1 MATVTTGRDDLS
13 PVLDP
18 HLFTFKPKLNQKSH
32 EIAQNLISDF
42 YERQL
47 QHVKRLQELKEI
59 AASNYRQWY
68 CREKRSKY
76 QNENNKTIV
85 ESKPI
90 TDEVLSADDNEPSTT
105 LTKVNKTSER
115 IARLVRIYRAPLPRR
130 PGLPATIIQTRSTVH
145 APRRSGSS
153 EVSVT
158 TAPPALPAA
167 APPAPAPAPQSV
179 PISIR
184 PSRRISPIARPK
196 SPAKVVRPPDV
207 SPKRSIINDTIN
219 LERLKLARDEAERA
233 MKEHKIFTII
243 GPYPALREALR
254 RRGWIEKFDRS
265 PLLPSIHGNKKSDKK
280 NNKSD
285 DDDDDDNNNNN
296 NNNNDDE
303 LGDDDLDEN
312 PMDDPDDNK
321 IPPWEEND
329 GYYGL
334 LSRLVKMAAP
344 DFIWSVRP
352 TYDTSTLNKDQMV
365 NHYSRNGCFTTK
377 VGLCNSLKSLPW
389 FHSGCAD
396 EFYPRCYKITHDD
409 DKIAFIDDYRLT
421 SCISFLK
428 LIQNRC
434 KGILE
439 PDMNS
444 ILAISSNDHPMNL
457 SLNSDDDQ
465 QLLGINTIFS
475 IPSSAKPILGK
486 ILSTKKVSSSFIEFA
501 LNQVEQFTLSCN
513 HEDIDIN
520 LNAQNNITDEQWTQF
535 IEQFYAA
542 SHSYMEIEGMETYLN
557 KVDQCLKN
565 VEQNWP
571 QYHIDGTR
579 NIWILKPGAKSRG
592 RGIVVYDHL
601 DDILK
606 LCSSSLIN
614 DRKFVVQKY
623 IERPLLIHNT
633 KFDIRQWFLVTDW
646 NPLTIWMFKDCY
658 LRFCTEHFSLS
669 TRQQNVHLCNYSIQ
683 KHYKNNS
690 NRHIDLPV
698 ENMWTNS
705 EFIEKYLKPNK
716 LDDKWDSYIYPAMKD
731 AIICSMLVAQDTIEP
746 RKNSF
751 ELFGADFMLG
761 EDLQPW
767 LIEINCSPTMAR
779 CTAVTTE
786 MCDGVLED
794 TCKVIIDRKY
804 NRTNDTGR
812 FELIHK
818 GLPVPVPIYV
828 GIDLR
833 IEGKPCKTSRIQN
846 NHSNINNTHHN
857 NTTITAPVSAPPQ
870 ISLEKDFSTN
880 HDLTPSCSTS
890 ALDNHHDGLSSK
902 NDETF
907 QQSTNNNDVTSSTDS
922 ILEKEDIC
930 QYHFHPNNKPNQI
943 PLPTNERKRKQS
955 KTNSNR
961 ITVNSLPI
969 QPLNRSK
976 INDRIPSPKELKS
989 ANNFPIFRPF
999 PKTLLPRKKQEQQS
1013 NINDSKVLQRL
1024 EPNSNSTKCDSDL
1037 HNSMLSM
1044 VTTVDTDKES
1054 TTIITVT

>member
-1 MATVTTGRDDLS
+1 
-13 PVLDP
+13 
-18 HLFTFKPKLNQKSH
+18 
-32 EIAQNLISDF
+32 
-42 YERQL
+42 
-47 QHVKRLQELKEI
+47 
-59 AASNYRQWY
+59 
-68 CREKRSKY
+68 
-76 QNENNKTIV
+76 
-85 ESKPI
+85 
-90 TDEVLSADDNEPSTT
+90 
-105 LTKVNKTSER
+105 
-115 IARLVRIYRAPLPRR
+115 
-130 PGLPATIIQTRSTVH
+130 
-145 APRRSGSS
+145 
-153 EVSVT
+153 
-158 TAPPALPAA
+158 
-167 APPAPAPAPQSV
+167 
-179 PISIR
+179 
-184 PSRRISPIARPK
+184 
-196 SPAKVVRPPDV
+196 
-207 SPKRSIINDTIN
+207 
-219 LERLKLARDEAERA
+219 
-233 MKEHKIFTII
+233 
-243 GPYPALREALR
+243 
-254 RRGWIEKFDRS
+254 GWIEKFDRCPS
-265 PLLPSIHGNKKSDKK
+265 LPSIHGNKKSDKR

-285 DDDDDDNNNNN
+285 DDGDDD

-303 LGDDDLDEN
+303 LGDDDLDES
-312 PMDDPDDNK
+312 PIDDDDDK

-334 LSRLVKMAAP
+334 LSRLVKTAPP
-344 DFIWSVRP
+344 DFIWSVRA

-377 VGLCNSLKSLPW
+377 VGLCSSLKSLPW

-428 LIQNRC
+428 LVQNRC
-434 KGILE
+434 RGIIE

-444 ILAISSNDHPMNL
+444 ILAMSSDDRTAIDP

-465 QLLGINTIFS
+465 QLLGINATIS
-475 IPSSAKPILGK
+475 SPSSAKPVLGK
-486 ILSTKKVSSSFIEFA
+486 IPSTKKVPSSFIEFA
-501 LNQVEQFTLSCN
+501 LNNVEQFTLSCN

-520 LNAQNNITDEQWTQF
+520 LNSQNDSTDEQWTQF

-557 KVDQCLKN
+557 KVDECLKN
-565 VEQNWP
+565 VEQHWP

-592 RGIVVYDHL
+592 RGIVVYDRL

-716 LDDKWDSYIYPAMKD
+716 LADKWNSYIYPAMKD

-761 EDLQPW
+761 EDLKPW

-812 FELIHK
+812 FEIIHK
-818 GLPVPVPIYV
+818 GLPVPVPIYI

-833 IEGKPCKTSRIQN
+833 IEGKPCKTGRIQN
-846 NHSNINNTHHN
+846 NHSNTNGTNHN
-857 NTTITAPVSAPPQ
+857 NTTVNAPVSAPPQ
-870 ISLEKDFSTN
+870 ISLSKDMLTN
-880 HDLTPSCSTS
+880 HNSTPSYSTS
-890 ALDNHHDGLSSK
+890 ALDNHHDRSSSK
-902 NDETF
+902 NDDLM
-907 QQSTNNNDVTSSTDS
+907 QSSTDYNDAMSSTDS
-922 ILEKEDIC
+922 ILEKTDVC
-930 QYHFHPNNKPNQI
+930 QYHFHPNNKSNDI
-943 PLPTNERKRKQS
+943 SLPTNDTGRKRS

-969 QPLNRSK
+969 QPLNRAK
-976 INDRIPSPKELKS
+976 INDRIPSPKELKPT
-989 ANNFPIFRPF
+989 NNVSIFRPF
-999 PKTLLPRKKQEQQS
+999 PKTLLPRKKQESQLD
-1013 NINDSKVLQRL
+1013 INNSKVSEQP
-1024 EPNSNSTKCDSDL
+1024 ESDSNSTKFHSDSPI
-1037 HNSMLSM
+1037 SMLTTG
-1044 VTTVDTDKES
+1044 TTVDIDTEH
-1054 TTIITVT
+1054 TTVIAVA

>member
-18 HLFTFKPKLNQKSH
+18 HLFTFKPKLNQKST
-32 EIAQNLISDF
+32 EIAQNLLGDF

-47 QHVKRLQELKEI
+47 QHVKRLQEFKEL

-76 QNENNKTIV
+76 QNENNKTIL

-90 TDEVLSADDNEPSTT
+90 TDETLSVDDNEPLTVST
-105 LTKVNKTSER
+105 KVPEVNKTNER
-115 IARLVRIYRAPLPRR
+115 LARIVRIYRTPLPRR
-130 PGLPATIIQTRSTVH
+130 PGLATALIQARSSGPAIG
-145 APRRSGSS
+145 RSGSS
-153 EVSVT
+153 EVSATIVPPPPPPP
-158 TAPPALPAA
+158 TAPSSQP
-167 APPAPAPAPQSV
+167 V
-179 PISIR
+179 PVSIR
-184 PSRRISPIARPK
+184 LSRRISPIVRPK
-196 SPAKVVRPPDV
+196 SPAKVVRQADV
-207 SPKRSIINDTIN
+207 SPKRPIINDTIN
-219 LERLKLARDEAERA
+219 IERLKLARDEAERA
-233 MKEHKIFTII
+233 MKEHKIYTII
-243 GPYPALREALR
+243 GTYPALREALR
-254 RRGWIEKFDRS
+254 RRGWIEKFDRGPS
-265 PLLPSIHGNKKSDKK
+265 LPSIHGNKKSDKR

-285 DDDDDDNNNNN
+285 DDDDDDNNN
-296 NNNNDDE
+296 DDE
-303 LGDDDLDEN
+303 LGDDDLEEN
-312 PMDDPDDNK
+312 PIDDDDDK

-334 LSRLVKMAAP
+334 LSRLVKTAAP
-344 DFIWSVRP
+344 DFIWSVRA

-377 VGLCNSLKSLPW
+377 VGLCSSLKSLPW

-434 KGILE
+434 KGIIE

-444 ILAISSNDHPMNL
+444 ILAMSSDDRTTNPQINL
-457 SLNSDDDQ
+457 DDDQ
-465 QLLGINTIFS
+465 QLIGINTTL
-475 IPSSAKPILGK
+475 PSPTSAKLILGK
-486 ILSTKKVSSSFIEFA
+486 ISSTKKVPSSFIEFA
-501 LNQVEQFTLSCN
+501 LNKVEQFTLSCD
-513 HEDIDIN
+513 HEDIDVN
-520 LNAQNNITDEQWTQF
+520 LNSQNDTTDEQWTQF

-542 SHSYMEIEGMETYLN
+542 SHSFMEIEGMETYLN

-592 RGIVVYDHL
+592 RGIVVYDRL

-705 EFIEKYLKPNK
+705 EFIEKYLQPNK
-716 LDDKWDSYIYPAMKD
+716 LADKWDSYIYPAMKD

-761 EDLQPW
+761 EDLKPW

-786 MCDGVLED
+786 MCDSVLED

-818 GLPVPVPIYV
+818 GLPVPVPIYI

-833 IEGKPCKTSRIQN
+833 VEGKPCKTGRIQN
-846 NHSNINNTHHN
+846 NHSNTNGTHNNNNN
-857 NTTITAPVSAPPQ
+857 NTTVIAPVSAPPQ
-870 ISLEKDFSTN
+870 MSLSKDNSTN
-880 HDLTPSCSTS
+880 HDSITSCSTS
-890 ALDNHHDGLSSK
+890 ALDNHHDRSSSK
-902 NDETF
+902 NDEMI
-907 QQSTNNNDVTSSTDS
+907 QSSTDYNDVTSSADC
-922 ILEKEDIC
+922 ILEKSELC
-930 QYHFHPNNKPNQI
+930 QYHFHPNNKSNEAS
-943 PLPTNERKRKQS
+943 LPIHDTRRKRS

-969 QPLNRSK
+969 QPLSRAK
-976 INDRIPSPKELKS
+976 INDRIPSPKEIKS
-989 ANNFPIFRPF
+989 TNNFPIFRPF

-1013 NINDSKVLQRL
+1013 DRNNSKVLQQSDL
-1024 EPNSNSTKCDSDL
+1024 NSNSTKCDS
-1037 HNSMLSM
+1037 NSFISTSPT
-1044 VTTVDTDKES
+1044 VIIVDTDQEH
-1054 TTIITVT
+1054 TTVNVVA